1 LHDSNQSVR
10 ILESLNFKQFEK
22 ITMPLAIQNSAPAKP
37 ELIRVKERFQV
48 TIPAAVRRQ
57 MKIAEGD
64 FVEMRFVDGEIR
76 IKPRRA
82 EVQVEMSG
90 AQWYKD
96 YLASLPLNPLAEAL
110 TDQEIHRM
118 VKELR

>member
-1 LHDSNQSVR
+1 
-10 ILESLNFKQFEK
+10 LNFKIFEE
-22 ITMPLAIQNSAPAKP
+22 ITMSTVAQNVSSAKP

>member
-1 LHDSNQSVR
+1 
-10 ILESLNFKQFEK
+10 
-22 ITMPLAIQNSAPAKP
+22 MPTTIQNSTSAKP

-82 EVQVEMSG
+82 EVQVDMSG
-90 AQWYKD
+90 AQWYKN